1 MDILIVEIIISAL
14 ILIGVSFSFVG
25 SLGLVK
31 LPDFY
36 MRVHVPTK
44 ATTLGIGSILI
55 ASALFFTIHRGTPA
69 VHEILIVLFLFMTA
83 PVSAHMLM
91 KAGLHERLKDVDGE
105 VGEKLGMK

>member
-1 MDILIVEIIISAL
+1 MIAEIIISAL
-14 ILIGVSFSFVG
+14 ILIGVTFSFIG

-31 LPDFY
+31 LRDFY

-44 ATTLGIGSILI
+44 ATTLGIGSLLI
-55 ASALFFTIHRGTPA
+55 ASTIFFTIHRGTPA

-91 KAGLHERLKDVDGE
+91 KAGLHERLKDVNGE
-105 VGEKLGMK
+105 VEEKLGS

>member
-1 MDILIVEIIISAL
+1 MIAEIIISAL
-14 ILIGVSFSFVG
+14 ILIGVSFCFVG

-31 LPDFY
+31 LRDFY

-55 ASALFFTIHRGTPA
+55 ASTVYFSILRGAPA
-69 VHEILIVLFLFMTA
+69 VHEILIVFFLFMTA

-91 KAGLHERLKDVDGE
+91 KAGLHERLPDINGE
-105 VGEKLGMK
+105 VEEKLPRTP